1 MKLVLVH
8 CEEKENRLAKG
19 TELLFGECGMIPE
32 SMEIT
37 VEFHD
42 RPEIRVDKKENHLH
56 ISCREEAHYYRAL
69 NRTLQHFEEES
80 YGYQEEVFFE
90 RNGLMLDCSRNAVF
104 TVEKIKGILQ
114 IMARLGMNVLM
125 LYTEDTY

>member
-56 ISCREEAHYYRAL
+56 ISCREGH
-69 NRTLQHFEEES
+69 
-80 YGYQEEVFFE
+80 
-90 RNGLMLDCSRNAVF
+90 CSILRKKA
-104 TVEKIKGILQ
+104 TVIRKRCFLKGT
-114 IMARLGMNVLM
+114 V
-125 LYTEDTY
+125 